1 MSNHNLTI
9 DKIKIGQATKFL
21 KLISEEDIKNFAR
34 LTGDNNPIH
43 LDDQYAKNTIFKK
56 RIAHGMLT
64 ASFISTAIA
73 TKLPGPGSVYL
84 DQSLKFLAPVYIGDK
99 ICILIRV
106 IKKNIEKKVVTLS
119 TEAHVGEKK
128 IITGEASILLKNKS

>member
-21 KLISEEDIKNFAR
+21 KLISEQDIKNFAR

-119 TEAHVGEKK
+119 TEAHVDEKK
-128 IITGEASILLKNKS
+128 IITGEARILLKNKS

>member
-21 KLISEEDIKNFAR
+21 KLISEQDIKNFAR